1 MSWESITSLIDPR
14 LVIVVAACWVIG
26 YMLKQTPIV
35 PDWTIVYAV
44 TAVAILCACLILGF
58 HVESVL
64 QGILCGAF
72 SVYGSQ
78 LVKQTFIKRGK

>member
-1 MSWESITSLIDPR
+1 MSWEDITNFIDPK
-14 LVIVVAACWVIG
+14 LMIVVVTCWVIG
-26 YMLKQTPIV
+26 YMLKQTPAV

-44 TAVAILCACLILGF
+44 TAVAIASSGLILGF
-58 HVESVL
+58 TVQSVL

-78 LVKQTFIKRGK
+78 LVKQTFLKRKD

>member
-1 MSWESITSLIDPR
+1 MTWEDIIDLIDPK
-14 LVIVVAACWVIG
+14 LMIVVAACWVIG
-26 YMLKQTPIV
+26 YMLKQTPFV

-44 TAVAILCACLILGF
+44 TAVAIISTCFILGF

-64 QGILCGAF
+64 QGVLCGAV

-78 LVKQTFIKRGK
+78 LVKQTFTKRN